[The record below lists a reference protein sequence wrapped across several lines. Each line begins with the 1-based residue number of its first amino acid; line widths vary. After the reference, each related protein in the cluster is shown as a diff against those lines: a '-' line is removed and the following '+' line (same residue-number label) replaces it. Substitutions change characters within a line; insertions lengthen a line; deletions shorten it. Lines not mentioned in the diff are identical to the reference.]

1 MIQILL
7 VEDNRDD
14 EELTLLTLE
23 ENHIVNDVK
32 VVRDGVEA
40 LDYLFA
46 TGSYAQEN
54 HSLPD
59 MILLD
64 VKLPR
69 VNGIEVLARVKS
81 DERTRKIPVVM
92 LTSSREEPDIQR
104 SYELG
109 ANSYIVKPVDFDQF
123 KDTIKRIGFYWQNLN
138 VPPAN
143 P

>member
-1 MIQILL
+1 MQILL

-23 ENHIVNDVK
+23 EHHIIEDVK

-40 LDYLFA
+40 LDYLFS
-46 TGSYAQEN
+46 TGTYAHQN
-54 HSLPD
+54 LSLPQ

-64 VKLPR
+64 VKLPK
-69 VNGIEVLARVKS
+69 VDGIEVLARVKS
-81 DERTRKIPVVM
+81 DVRTRKIPVVI

-109 ANSYIVKPVDFDQF
+109 ANSYVVKPVDFDEF
-123 KDTIKRIGFYWQNLN
+123 KDAIKRIGFYWQNLN
-138 VPPAN
+138 VPPAI

>member
-1 MIQILL
+1 MQILL

-14 EELTLLTLE
+14 EELTLLTLSE
-23 ENHIVNDVK
+23 HHIVNEVK

-40 LDYLFA
+40 LDYLFS
-46 TGSYAQEN
+46 TGAYAEQN
-54 HSLPD
+54 LSLPQ

-64 VKLPR
+64 VKLPK
-69 VNGIEVLARVKS
+69 VNGMEVLARVKS
-81 DERTRKIPVVM
+81 DARTRRIPVVI

-123 KDTIKRIGFYWQNLN
+123 KDTIMRVGFYWHSLN
-138 VPPAN
+138 VPPTN

>member
-1 MIQILL
+1 MQILL

-14 EELTLLTLE
+14 EELMLLTLE
-23 ENHIVNDVK
+23 EHHIVEDVK

-40 LDYLFA
+40 LDYLFS
-46 TGSYAQEN
+46 TGSYADQN
-54 HSLPD
+54 PSLPR

-64 VKLPR
+64 VKLPK
-69 VNGIEVLARVKS
+69 VNGMEVLARVKS
-81 DERTRKIPVVM
+81 DARTRKIPVVI
-92 LTSSREEPDIQR
+92 LTSSREEPDIER

-123 KDTIKRIGFYWQNLN
+123 KDAIKRIGFYWQNLN

>member
-1 MIQILL
+1 MHILL

-23 ENHIVNDVK
+23 EHHIVDDIK

-40 LDYLFA
+40 LDYLFS
-46 TGSYAQEN
+46 TGSYANQN
-54 HSLPD
+54 TSLPH

-64 VKLPR
+64 MKLPKI
-69 VNGIEVLARVKS
+69 NGMEVLARIKGDAS
-81 DERTRKIPVVM
+81 TRKIPVVI
-92 LTSSREEPDIQR
+92 LTSSREEPDIER

-109 ANSYIVKPVDFDQF
+109 ANSYIVKPIDFDQF

>member
-1 MIQILL
+1 VQILL

-23 ENHIVNDVK
+23 EHRIVDDVK

-40 LDYLFA
+40 LDYLFS
-46 TGSYAQEN
+46 TGPYAHQTPV
-54 HSLPD
+54 LPQ

-64 VKLPR
+64 VKLPKI
-69 VNGIEVLARVKS
+69 NGIEVLARVKG
-81 DERTRKIPVVM
+81 DDRTRKIPVII
-92 LTSSREEPDIQR
+92 LTSSREGPDIER
-104 SYELG
+104 SYDLG

-123 KDTIKRIGFYWQNLN
+123 KDTIARVGFYWQNLN
-138 VPPAN
+138 VRPAN

>member
-1 MIQILL
+1 VQILL

-23 ENHIVNDVK
+23 EHHIVDDIK

-40 LDYLFA
+40 LDYLFS
-46 TGSYAQEN
+46 TGSYADQN
-54 HSLPD
+54 PSLPQ

-64 VKLPR
+64 VKLPK
-69 VNGIEVLARVKS
+69 VNGIEVLARVKG
-81 DERTRKIPVVM
+81 DARTRKIPVVI

-123 KDTIKRIGFYWQNLN
+123 KDTIQRIGFYWQNLN